1 MVEAGCAIDFINNPP
16 RLVVTNERAE
26 ALESKL
32 RETEAQLA
40 AAQNAAVQG
49 FEEWWKSVRP
59 FPESTT
65 DGELARAAWQAATA
79 AQAAIALTR
88 ENEQSAMDAATVE
101 ERFELRDLLAEAIG
115 SLEACLMFFRIHDH
129 PAKVTMARYEELVI
143 RAKAAAELKEK
154 ANG

>member
-1 MVEAGCAIDFINNPP
+1 
-16 RLVVTNERAE
+16 
-26 ALESKL
+26 
-32 RETEAQLA
+32 
-40 AAQNAAVQG
+40 
-49 FEEWWKSVRP
+49 
-59 FPESTT
+59 
-65 DGELARAAWQAATA
+65 
-79 AQAAIALTR
+79 
-88 ENEQSAMDAATVE
+88 MDAATVE